1 MRKIWF
7 LSLVE
12 KGRSKAATEI
22 SWTWP
27 LQLAVVKISPY
38 AATWFLCQFRSCR
51 RQLSVVPRL
60 LDLLLRHIYR
70 TKKGQRA
77 HQKKRKKIKKRE
89 KERGG
94 TLYYP
99 LYTLVLQSSTM
110 YFKYRVFI
118 LFISYASRIFYI
130 T

>member
-1 MRKIWF
+1 MKLASATSSCEDIAICCYMV
-7 LSLVE
+7 SLPVSVMPASAFGGSSFVGSTTSPHLPHQE
-12 KGRSKAATEI
+12 RSK
-22 SWTWP
+22 
-27 LQLAVVKISPY
+27 SP
-38 AATWFLCQFRSCR
+38 
-51 RQLSVVPRL
+51 PE
-60 LDLLLRHIYR
+60 
-70 TKKGQRA
+70 KEKE
-77 HQKKRKKIKKRE
+77 KIKKRE